1 MVNKLLVFFKKIFG
15 FFLSFFVIIR
25 GWMREVIPFLI
36 VGVLFFILGFSY
48 FFPQIVI
55 TVNSGEAGVLYKR
68 FFGTVTDET
77 YPEGI
82 HLIFPWDTLYVYNVR
97 IQTIL
102 HEFDII
108 TNKGLPIRLSLA
120 IRFQPDYEM
129 LGMLHQQVGPD
140 YINTIIIPEVESVLR
155 TLLSIYDPE
164 DIYANKED
172 ILTRVIVE
180 ATEELEKKYITA
192 KGIVIRSII
201 LPDSIRGAIENKLV
215 QQQLEKTYIHILEK
229 EKKEAERKRIEAQGI
244 KDYQNIVMQTL
255 SSDLIKWQGVQATL
269 ELAKSNNAKIVIIG
283 SGKEGLP
290 IILGNDYNVTSSP
303 PSSGSLI
310 DSNAPKYIKQ
320 PIDNNVK

>member
-1 MVNKLLVFFKKIFG
+1 MLDNLLAFFKKIFG
-15 FFLSFFVIIR
+15 FFLNFLVIFR
-25 GWMREVIPFLI
+25 GWIREVIPFLV
-36 VGVLFFILGFSY
+36 VGMLVFILGFSY
-48 FFPQIVI
+48 FFSEIVI

-82 HLIFPWDTLYVYNVR
+82 HVIFPWDTLYVYNVR

-140 YINTIIIPEVESVLR
+140 YINAIIIPEVESVLR
-155 TLLSIYDPE
+155 TLLSVYDPE

-201 LPDSIRGAIENKLV
+201 LPDSIRAAIENKLV

-244 KDYQNIVMQTL
+244 TDYQNIVIQTL
-255 SSDLIKWQGVQATL
+255 SPDLIKWQGVQATL

-290 IILGNDYNVTSSP
+290 IILGNDYNVASSP
-303 PSSGSLI
+303 APLKSLT
-310 DSNAPKYIKQ
+310 DSNAPKDTKKSIN
-320 PIDNNVK
+320 DVK

>member
-1 MVNKLLVFFKKIFG
+1 MLDNLLAFFKKIFG
-15 FFLSFFVIIR
+15 FFLNFLVIFR
-25 GWMREVIPFLI
+25 GWIREVIPFLV
-36 VGVLFFILGFSY
+36 VGMLVFILGFSY
-48 FFPQIVI
+48 FFSEIVI

-82 HLIFPWDTLYVYNVR
+82 HVIFPWDTLYVYNVR

-140 YINTIIIPEVESVLR
+140 YINAIIIPEVESVLR

-201 LPDSIRGAIENKLV
+201 LPDSIRAAIENKLV
-215 QQQLEKTYIHILEK
+215 QQQLEKAYIHILEK

-244 KDYQNIVMQTL
+244 TDYQNIVIQTL
-255 SSDLIKWQGVQATL
+255 SPDLIKWQGVQATL

-290 IILGNDYNVTSSP
+290 IILGNDYNVASSP
-303 PSSGSLI
+303 APLKSLT
-310 DSNAPKYIKQ
+310 DSNAPKDTKKSIN
-320 PIDNNVK
+320 DVK

>member
-1 MVNKLLVFFKKIFG
+1 MLDNLLAFFKKIFG
-15 FFLSFFVIIR
+15 FFLNFLVIFR
-25 GWMREVIPFLI
+25 GWIREVIPFLV
-36 VGVLFFILGFSY
+36 VGMLVFILGFSY
-48 FFPQIVI
+48 FFPEIVI

-82 HLIFPWDTLYVYNVR
+82 HVIFPWDTLYVYNVR

-140 YINTIIIPEVESVLR
+140 YINAIIIPEVESVLR

-180 ATEELEKKYITA
+180 ATEELEKKIYY
-192 KGIVIRSII
+192 G
-201 LPDSIRGAIENKLV
+201 
-215 QQQLEKTYIHILEK
+215 
-229 EKKEAERKRIEAQGI
+229 
-244 KDYQNIVMQTL
+244 
-255 SSDLIKWQGVQATL
+255 
-269 ELAKSNNAKIVIIG
+269 
-283 SGKEGLP
+283 
-290 IILGNDYNVTSSP
+290 
-303 PSSGSLI
+303 
-310 DSNAPKYIKQ
+310 
-320 PIDNNVK
+320 

>member
-1 MVNKLLVFFKKIFG
+1 MLDNLLAFFKKIFG
-15 FFLSFFVIIR
+15 FFLNFLVIFR
-25 GWMREVIPFLI
+25 GWIREVIPFLV
-36 VGVLFFILGFSY
+36 VGMLVFILGFSY
-48 FFPQIVI
+48 FFSEIVI

-82 HLIFPWDTLYVYNVR
+82 HVIFPWDTLYVYNVR

-140 YINTIIIPEVESVLR
+140 YINAIIIPEVESVLR

-201 LPDSIRGAIENKLV
+201 LPDSIRAAIENKLV
-215 QQQLEKTYIHILEK
+215 QQQLEKAYIHILEK

-244 KDYQNIVMQTL
+244 TDYQNIVIQTL
-255 SSDLIKWQGVQATL
+255 SPDLIKWQGVQATL

-290 IILGNDYNVTSSP
+290 IILGNDYNVA
-303 PSSGSLI
+303 PSSALLNSLI
-310 DSNAPKYIKQ
+310 DSNVPRDTKKSI
-320 PIDNNVK
+320 NNVK

>member
-1 MVNKLLVFFKKIFG
+1 MINNLLTIFKKISG
-15 FFLSFFVIIR
+15 FFLNFLVIFR
-25 GWMREVIPFLI
+25 GWIREVIPFI
-36 VGVLFFILGFSY
+36 VVGVLVFILGFSY
-48 FFPQIVI
+48 FFSEIVI

-82 HLIFPWDTLYVYNVR
+82 HVIFPWDTLYVYNVR

-140 YINTIIIPEVESVLR
+140 YINAIIIPEVESVLR
-155 TLLSIYDPE
+155 TLLSVYDPE

-201 LPDSIRGAIENKLV
+201 LPDSIRAAIENKLV

-229 EKKEAERKRIEAQGI
+229 EKKRSREKT
-244 KDYQNIVMQTL
+244 Y
-255 SSDLIKWQGVQATL
+255 
-269 ELAKSNNAKIVIIG
+269 
-283 SGKEGLP
+283 
-290 IILGNDYNVTSSP
+290 
-303 PSSGSLI
+303 
-310 DSNAPKYIKQ
+310 
-320 PIDNNVK
+320 

>member
-1 MVNKLLVFFKKIFG
+1 MINNLLTIFKKISG
-15 FFLSFFVIIR
+15 FFLNFLVIFR
-25 GWMREVIPFLI
+25 GWIREVIPFI
-36 VGVLFFILGFSY
+36 VVGVLVFILGFSY
-48 FFPQIVI
+48 FFSEIVI

-82 HLIFPWDTLYVYNVR
+82 HVIFPWDTLYVYNVR

-140 YINTIIIPEVESVLR
+140 YINAIIIPEVESVLR
-155 TLLSIYDPE
+155 TLLSVYDPE

-201 LPDSIRGAIENKLV
+201 LPDSIRAAIENKLV

-244 KDYQNIVMQTL
+244 TDYQNIVIQTL
-255 SSDLIKWQGVQATL
+255 SPDLIKWQGVQATL

-290 IILGNDYNVTSSP
+290 IILGNDYNVASSP
-303 PSSGSLI
+303 APLKSLT
-310 DSNAPKYIKQ
+310 DSNAPKDTKKSIN
-320 PIDNNVK
+320 DVK

>member
-1 MVNKLLVFFKKIFG
+1 MLDNLLAFFKKIFG
-15 FFLSFFVIIR
+15 FFLNFLVIFR
-25 GWMREVIPFLI
+25 GWIREVIPFLV
-36 VGVLFFILGFSY
+36 VGMLVFILGFSY
-48 FFPQIVI
+48 FFSEIVI

-82 HLIFPWDTLYVYNVR
+82 HVIFPWDTLYVYNVR

-140 YINTIIIPEVESVLR
+140 YINAIIIPEVESVLR

-201 LPDSIRGAIENKLV
+201 LPDSIRAAIENKLV
-215 QQQLEKTYIHILEK
+215 QQQLEKAYIHILEK

-244 KDYQNIVMQTL
+244 TDYQNIVIQTL
-255 SSDLIKWQGVQATL
+255 SPDLIKWQGVQATL

-290 IILGNDYNVTSSP
+290 IILGNDYNVA
-303 PSSGSLI
+303 PSSAPLNSLI
-310 DSNAPKYIKQ
+310 DSNVPRDTKKSI
-320 PIDNNVK
+320 NNVK

>member
-1 MVNKLLVFFKKIFG
+1 MLDNLLAFFKKIFG
-15 FFLSFFVIIR
+15 FFLNFLVIFR
-25 GWMREVIPFLI
+25 GWIREVIPFLV
-36 VGVLFFILGFSY
+36 VGMLVFILGFSY
-48 FFPQIVI
+48 FFPEIVI

-82 HLIFPWDTLYVYNVR
+82 HVIFPWDTLYVYNVR

-140 YINTIIIPEVESVLR
+140 YINAIIIPEVESVLR

-201 LPDSIRGAIENKLV
+201 LPDSIRAAIENKLV
-215 QQQLEKTYIHILEK
+215 QQQLEKAYIHILEK

-244 KDYQNIVMQTL
+244 TDYQNIVIQTL
-255 SSDLIKWQGVQATL
+255 SPDLIKWQGVQATL

-290 IILGNDYNVTSSP
+290 IILGNDYNVA
-303 PSSGSLI
+303 PSSAPLNSLI
-310 DSNAPKYIKQ
+310 DSNVPRDTKKSI
-320 PIDNNVK
+320 NNVK